1 MSSTG
6 ITRSVS
12 IAIGCTA
19 VVAALTSCALDDRSV
34 PDQVPLPATWIMTD
48 PDVPRGFQDPT
59 DPSLS
64 KFVMRKDGTAEVWNV
79 PQGEVG
85 DSDTRCI
92 TRSEGLYSGDATWQ
106 VTGDGVLQ
114 LTFGKTVM
122 FWADRGFGG
131 SVDWAN
137 LTLADCA
144 ESGRDTYGS

>member
-1 MSSTG
+1 
-6 ITRSVS
+6 
-12 IAIGCTA
+12 
-19 VVAALTSCALDDRSV
+19 
-34 PDQVPLPATWIMTD
+34 MTD

-59 DPSLS
+59 DPTLS
-64 KFVMRKDGTAEVWNV
+64 KFLLEKDGIAEVWNV

-85 DSDTRCI
+85 DSDAPCI

-114 LTFGKTVM
+114 LTFGETVM

-131 SVDWAN
+131 SVDWTD

-144 ESGRDTYGS
+144 ELGRDTYSG